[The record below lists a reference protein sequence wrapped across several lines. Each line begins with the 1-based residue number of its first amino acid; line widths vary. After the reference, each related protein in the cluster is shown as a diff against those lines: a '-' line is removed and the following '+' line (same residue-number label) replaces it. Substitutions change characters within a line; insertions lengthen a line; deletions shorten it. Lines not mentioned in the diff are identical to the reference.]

1 MANDYNNKKYYWIK
15 LRDTFMTSDAVDFLM
30 AQKDGANYVV
40 LYQMLCLKTVNTGG
54 ELSRTIG
61 EIIIPYDIDKIV
73 RDVKWFSKDTVI
85 VALDLYKKL
94 HLIFKNENDILTI
107 ANYEKMV
114 GSETQNAI
122 YKQEK
127 KQLENF
133 QLNSNRYKDIK
144 ILDIKNKD
152 IIINDIINYM
162 NNVLNTNYKSTTD
175 STKRFIRAR
184 LNEGF
189 TLEQFKKVIDK
200 KYNEW
205 GQDKTMAKFLRPETL
220 FGTKFE
226 SYLNQQDKNKAIT
239 PEWLGKDI
247 ESTVDK
253 TENKEF
259 KKFVEEF
266 RKE

>member
-1 MANDYNNKKYYWIK
+1 MNDPAILFY
-15 LRDTFMTSDAVDFLM
+15 TSDFLTGVIDM
-30 AQKDGANYVV
+30 TMEERGQYITLLCYQHQKGHFNE
-40 LYQMLCLKTVNTGG
+40 KTIRLLVGLT
-54 ELSRTIG
+54 S
-61 EIIIPYDIDKIV
+61 
-73 RDVKWFSKDTVI
+73 DTVLKHFQI
-85 VALDLYKKL
+85 DNDGNYFNKRMDLEKEKRHNFVESRRENAKKGGRPKSKNIKPSAKPL
-94 HLIFKNENDILTI
+94 GLAKINLMGNEND
-107 ANYEKMV
+107 N
-114 GSETQNAI
+114 
-122 YKQEK
+122 
-127 KQLENF
+127 EN
-133 QLNSNRYKDIK
+133 
-144 ILDIKNKD
+144 

-162 NNVLNTNYKSTTD
+162 NNILNTNYKSTTE

-247 ESTVDK
+247 ESTTDE

-259 KKFVEEF
+259 KEFIEGF

>member
-40 LYQMLCLKTVNTGG
+40 LYQMLCLKTINTGG

-114 GSETQNAI
+114 GSETQSAI

-127 KQLENF
+127 KELENF

-152 IIINDIINYM
+152 NKIKEEKEKIKKKKYGSYK
-162 NNVLNTNYKSTTD
+162 NVLLTDEEYNKLLTEYK
-175 STKRFIRAR
+175 
-184 LNEGF
+184 E
-189 TLEQFKKVIDK
+189 
-200 KYNEW
+200 
-205 GQDKTMAKFLRPETL
+205 DKTRKLITYLDEYIEMKGYKAK
-220 FGTKFE
+220 
-226 SYLNQQDKNKAIT
+226 SHYLCIKKWVVKA
-239 PEWLGKDI
+239 LK
-247 ESTVDK
+247 
-253 TENKEF
+253 ENKEG
-259 KKFVEEF
+259 VVYELV
-266 RKE
+266 